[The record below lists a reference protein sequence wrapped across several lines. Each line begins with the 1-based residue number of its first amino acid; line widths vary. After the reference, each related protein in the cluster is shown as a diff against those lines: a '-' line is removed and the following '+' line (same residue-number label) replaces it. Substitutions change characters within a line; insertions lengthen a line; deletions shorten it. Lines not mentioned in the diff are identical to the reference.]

1 MKKIIILI
9 CVLLTMTGCS
19 VESTNDITIIPHQKK
34 PLGINTNNIET
45 PESLMDV
52 SLNLFKSIDAS
63 EENTLISPVSIS
75 MALAMTANGADSESI
90 KHFNNFFGVDSIE
103 ELNNQVLDI
112 MNGTESEEPGKTFKI
127 SNSVW
132 YSNKQDLKV
141 KEDFLSKTKGI
152 YDAEISPLNFS
163 ENSKS
168 VKTINNWVDE
178 KTNGMIPQIIM
189 PTDITSDTRMI
200 LINSLFFD
208 FKWSQQYDKYQVVV
222 NKFKGQNETNE
233 IEFLSS
239 QEYSYM
245 ETDKMLGV
253 RKSYQGGRY
262 DFIGILP
269 KNKTKLHNF
278 IQQLNSENI
287 KELLNSEKNVKTNVM
302 IPKFTC
308 DYSTSLKD
316 ALTNLGLED
325 EFKGDT
331 ADFGNMYDLDNTNIN
346 IYIND
351 VIHKTKIELNEA
363 GTKAAAVTAV
373 TMFDNAVAIDIEK
386 PREVKFNRPF
396 VFMIYD
402 KETELPVFIGSIL
415 DLNHL

>member
-19 VESTNDITIIPHQKK
+19 EESTNDITIIPHQKK

-90 KHFNNFFGVDSIE
+90 KHFNDFFGVDSIE

-127 SNSVW
+127 ANSVW

-208 FKWSQQYDKYQVVV
+208 FKWSQQYDKYQVIV
-222 NKFKGQNETNE
+222 NKFKVQNETNE

-269 KNKTKLHNF
+269 ENKTKLHNF
-278 IQQLNSENI
+278 IQQLNSEKI

-308 DYSTSLKD
+308 DYSISLKD

-373 TMFDNAVAIDIEK
+373 TMFGNAVAIDIEK

-396 VFMIYD
+396 VFMVYD

>member
-19 VESTNDITIIPHQKK
+19 EESTNDITIIPHQKK

-90 KHFNNFFGVDSIE
+90 KHFNDFFGVDSIE

-127 SNSVW
+127 ANSVW

-208 FKWSQQYDKYQVVV
+208 FKWSQQYDKYQVIV

-269 KNKTKLHNF
+269 ENKTKLHNF
-278 IQQLNSENI
+278 IQQLNSEKI

-308 DYSTSLKD
+308 DYSISLKD

-373 TMFDNAVAIDIEK
+373 TMFGNAVAIDIEK

-396 VFMIYD
+396 VFMVYD